1 MSRQLSSFKR
11 NSNPGDF
18 SYNNRK
24 KSRSGPFQS
33 RDVSVPNHHRNT
45 RLNARVVYSVVN
57 EVDVNSHIRFTFWKK
72 DNKEKDLRGLVCRQ
86 IIHWV
91 MKQTEYAGHSKLQ
104 EVFEEKWPVVIHW
117 PQIDMEYVYNRVQ
130 HIVMQWV
137 NQDLCK
143 RRYCSGK
150 HSKWEFSRKFY
161 SALGNGTPGVIG
173 NNIDL
178 NQAKKLS
185 LKAEVAVQVDCHESQ
200 AESSEIH
207 SEEKSPGID
216 CLKLLMNRVSNSST
230 EVPISTE
237 KKDELSTSKA
247 SCKVVMKNSS
257 PALTLRQYS
266 GSDSVKIDYAKNVA
280 SADPCDGWG
289 SSQKIEIKDSER
301 WGQDSGQNSGWNCKK
316 PPSKKKDEDNFWLK
330 KKKENSLEPSE
341 GALDLKSHDPTSM
354 HDLSL
359 LRMEFNNAE
368 MCIQEMEPDKFYYPA
383 PMLEY
388 YDICKVIGATVYT
401 DAMRK
406 DTDIFEIKDKR
417 STQRAIQFSVFMTR
431 EKLSSY
437 YESEKTVYLNNLVEG
452 SPINPQFLEKGDIS
466 KRNHWTDSITDN
478 QMIYWLSAIVSQSGW
493 DLGFKDPELTIECIF
508 NNKFR
513 GFLTQ
518 IGIMPYIGDCSLC
531 FQKSKKRKVGWKKEH
546 MYQHFIQN
554 KGWLHDM
561 LGFYC
566 HHRYDNIDAIQFANQ
581 KPFRN
586 KSFTHGRSPLEL
598 FCIKRSV
605 DIRPTHD
612 YAFVRTKF

>member
-1 MSRQLSSFKR
+1 
-11 NSNPGDF
+11 
-18 SYNNRK
+18 
-24 KSRSGPFQS
+24 
-33 RDVSVPNHHRNT
+33 
-45 RLNARVVYSVVN
+45 
-57 EVDVNSHIRFTFWKK
+57 
-72 DNKEKDLRGLVCRQ
+72 
-86 IIHWV
+86 
-91 MKQTEYAGHSKLQ
+91 
-104 EVFEEKWPVVIHW
+104 
-117 PQIDMEYVYNRVQ
+117 
-130 HIVMQWV
+130 
-137 NQDLCK
+137 
-143 RRYCSGK
+143 
-150 HSKWEFSRKFY
+150 
-161 SALGNGTPGVIG
+161 
-173 NNIDL
+173 
-178 NQAKKLS
+178 
-185 LKAEVAVQVDCHESQ
+185 
-200 AESSEIH
+200 
-207 SEEKSPGID
+207 
-216 CLKLLMNRVSNSST
+216 
-230 EVPISTE
+230 
-237 KKDELSTSKA
+237 
-247 SCKVVMKNSS
+247 
-257 PALTLRQYS
+257 
-266 GSDSVKIDYAKNVA
+266 
-280 SADPCDGWG
+280 
-289 SSQKIEIKDSER
+289 
-301 WGQDSGQNSGWNCKK
+301 
-316 PPSKKKDEDNFWLK
+316 
-330 KKKENSLEPSE
+330 
-341 GALDLKSHDPTSM
+341 
-354 HDLSL
+354 
-359 LRMEFNNAE
+359 MEFNNAE